1 MPKMTIRVILKSGAE
16 FAIKCEE
23 FTLKQNALGASGY
36 NIKGISENK
45 PIYLDFEQIAAVVRV
60 ISDEAEESEAVEG
73 EDKEHCGDL
82 QEE

>member
-45 PIYLDFEQIAAVVRV
+45 PIYLDFEQVAFIEKQLFRLEHQLISWMIV
-60 ISDEAEESEAVEG
+60 ILKSKAF
-73 EDKEHCGDL
+73 
-82 QEE
+82 